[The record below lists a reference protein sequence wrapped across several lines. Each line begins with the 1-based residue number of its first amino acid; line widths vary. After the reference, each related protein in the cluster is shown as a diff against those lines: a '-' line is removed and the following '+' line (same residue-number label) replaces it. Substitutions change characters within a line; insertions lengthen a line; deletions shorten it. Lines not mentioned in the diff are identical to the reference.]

1 MRCKAVM
8 CRTVSRLS
16 EDELSWVHNPGNVF
30 AEQACS
36 FAYLFFFS
44 SALLYV
50 PTIYI
55 YIRAVYS
62 PSAAS
67 VSPLCTLLSCF
78 TVPGSSRFLRQLLPS
93 RSEVT
98 KTGVV
103 SPVGWDKTQSKPLP
117 PSRLIMQRR
126 HAASTRLIQAPES
139 PAVRRR
145 PRVEAFLALCF
156 GPLSFLWARN
166 MKLRSSLPQ
175 KEFPLYP
182 LRAAR
187 KGPPHKGVMIN
198 IPGSTCQGR
207 SYPCVCV
214 CVWRIE
220 WGLWDG
226 ASKQE
231 KDWWSKSQTERVRHQ
246 RNSAAPLEIN
256 VGDALWII

>member
-1 MRCKAVM
+1 M
-8 CRTVSRLS
+8 
-16 EDELSWVHNPGNVF
+16 
-30 AEQACS
+30 
-36 FAYLFFFS
+36 
-44 SALLYV
+44 
-50 PTIYI
+50 
-55 YIRAVYS
+55 
-62 PSAAS
+62 
-67 VSPLCTLLSCF
+67 LSCF

-207 SYPCVCV
+207 SYPRVCV
-214 CVWRIE
+214 CVFE
-220 WGLWDG
+220 ELSGG
-226 ASKQE
+226 CE
-231 KDWWSKSQTERVRHQ
+231 TERVSKKKTDEVRV
-246 RNSAAPLEIN
+246 RRREFDTNGTARLR
-256 VGDALWII
+256 WR